1 MENNGKFAGNLYVRL
16 RREEFE
22 GVTDRDDGQNRG
34 VGDTTIE
41 EDFGEDED
49 DDGKAD
55 GRLHLDVLELKD
67 FEDTNHVI
75 QNSKFKIRA
84 CINPAKK
91 FRRTKEL
98 FKFDLDDASKKWKF
112 DTSYESHCKW

>member
-1 MENNGKFAGNLYVRL
+1 MRNNSIGKQWRVCREPVCCL

-41 EDFGEDED
+41 EDFSEDED

-55 GRLHLDVLELKD
+55 GRLHLTYL
-67 FEDTNHVI
+67 N
-75 QNSKFKIRA
+75 
-84 CINPAKK
+84 
-91 FRRTKEL
+91 
-98 FKFDLDDASKKWKF
+98 
-112 DTSYESHCKW
+112 